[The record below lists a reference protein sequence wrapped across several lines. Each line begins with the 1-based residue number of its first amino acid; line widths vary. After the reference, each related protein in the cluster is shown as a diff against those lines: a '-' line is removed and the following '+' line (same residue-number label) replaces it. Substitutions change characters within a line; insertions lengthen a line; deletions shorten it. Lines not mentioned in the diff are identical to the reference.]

1 MCWNKRNIP
10 MKRIN
15 KIMRNKQTLKNKIKN
30 KLALCIKKEGYDWFQ
45 WGGGGGLD
53 SQLRV
58 ATQDICLM
66 WSMWAEKKVLGQK
79 MTLRFLTITNNY

>member
-1 MCWNKRNIP
+1 MCWNKRNIA

-45 WGGGGGLD
+45 WGGGSRFSTESGHPRHLSNVVNVGRKK
-53 SQLRV
+53 SS
-58 ATQDICLM
+58 
-66 WSMWAEKKVLGQK
+66 WSKNDLKVPDY
-79 MTLRFLTITNNY
+79 N